1 MLFRLGM
8 STLRWAKKTCT
19 QTEYPAP
26 QTACCTGDVGYAL
39 REGPHDMTAWDWKQF
54 CNFEAAQAAKD

>member
-1 MLFRLGM
+1 MKRYSERQWNSLCYRLM
-8 STLRWAKKTCT
+8 PACKK
-19 QTEYPAP
+19 A
-26 QTACCTGDVGYAL
+26 GDVGYAL